1 VPPRQQD
8 ASNTDG
14 TLFDCKTIKV
24 PVKKLERIGACI
36 MIARFFS
43 FIEIQR
49 AKSVSSQRH
58 DRSQAKATL
67 SAPMVNSFDAVGSRL
82 CAMSREQFREYLR
95 RHAEIWYF

>member
-1 VPPRQQD
+1 
-8 ASNTDG
+8 
-14 TLFDCKTIKV
+14 
-24 PVKKLERIGACI
+24 

-49 AKSVSSQRH
+49 AKSASSHCH
-58 DRSQAKATL
+58 DRSQAKATP
-67 SAPMVNSFDAVGSRL
+67 SVPMVKSFDAIGSRL